1 MLFFIILYFSILRFL
16 RCSPIHASPS
26 FSHYNSNSKVY
37 PFQRHPHARILPAMQ
52 SEGRKHNNFQ
62 NCKENVDKTK
72 LIKKSRVNGKSHEC
86 IPHVYIYIHI
96 LYIYTYYIYIY
107 IFIFIYDWG
116 KSTVILIN
124 E

>member
-72 LIKKSRVNGKSHEC
+72 LIKKSRVNGKSHGC

-96 LYIYTYYIYIY
+96 LYIHILY
-107 IFIFIYDWG
+107 IFIYDWG